1 MYKYNMH
8 ISTFAHVSL
17 WVLLLE
23 GELLE
28 YFFLDLQIPSIK
40 IERYDNRERE
50 RGSKGIGKEKFV
62 CGRERE
68 RS

>member
-1 MYKYNMH
+1 MH

-17 WVLLLE
+17 LVLLLE

-50 RGSKGIGKEKFV
+50 KAGEKEVVRG
-62 CGRERE
+62 
-68 RS
+68 